1 MILQFCL
8 KQSLKLRNQ
17 RFEIEIEVLKIVE
30 ISIENT
36 QNPHQ
41 HKKFDL
47 CITPY
52 KNYQYN

>member
-8 KQSLKLRNQ
+8 KQSLKLRNK
-17 RFEIEIEVLKIVE
+17 RFEIEIEVLKIIE

-41 HKKFDL
+41 HKTIMNPFL
-47 CITPY
+47 LFNISF
-52 KNYQYN
+52 